1 MMKGKK
7 WKHLIM
13 GVTAVL
19 TAGIIAGCG
28 GGGGQKK
35 GSGCTQQKLFK
46 ESISSHN
53 HTSKNSKLLLTLSGL
68 NK

>member
-35 GSGCTQQKLFK
+35 TEDGKKMYKVG
-46 ESISSHN
+46 IV
-53 HTSKNSKLLLTLSGL
+53 
-68 NK
+68 